1 MITITNILLIILA
14 YLIGSIPSSVWIGK
28 IFFNTDI
35 RKFGSKNAGTTN
47 TFRVLGYKAGLP
59 VLFIDILK
67 GYFAV
72 SLVLIFKNH
81 NLTEIQIFNFQL
93 ILGLAAILGHIF
105 PIFAKFKGGK
115 GVATLLGIFLS
126 IALFPTLISLFA
138 FILILTLT
146 KYVSVSSIIAGLI
159 FPISINLIYTGYPVS
174 LKIASIGIALI
185 ILITHRK
192 NIKRLLNKEEAKFT
206 FKNN

>member
-1 MITITNILLIILA
+1 MITATNILLIVLA
-14 YLIGSIPSSVWIGK
+14 YLLGSIPSSVWIGK

-35 RKFGSKNAGTTN
+35 RKFGSKNAGATN

-72 SLVLIFKNH
+72 SLIIIIKNY
-81 NLTEIQIFNFQL
+81 NFTEIQIFNFQL

-126 IALFPTLISLFA
+126 ITLFPTLISLFV
-138 FILILTLT
+138 FILVLILT
-146 KYVSVSSIIAGLI
+146 KYVSVSSIIAGFI
-159 FPISINLIYTGYPVS
+159 FPISINFIYTDYPIS
-174 LKIASIGIALI
+174 LKIASILIALI
-185 ILITHRK
+185 ILITHKK
-192 NIKRLLNKEEAKFT
+192 NIKRLFKKKETKFT
-206 FKNN
+206 LRNN

>member
-138 FILILTLT
+138 FILIL
-146 KYVSVSSIIAGLI
+146 
-159 FPISINLIYTGYPVS
+159 
-174 LKIASIGIALI
+174 
-185 ILITHRK
+185 
-192 NIKRLLNKEEAKFT
+192 
-206 FKNN
+206 